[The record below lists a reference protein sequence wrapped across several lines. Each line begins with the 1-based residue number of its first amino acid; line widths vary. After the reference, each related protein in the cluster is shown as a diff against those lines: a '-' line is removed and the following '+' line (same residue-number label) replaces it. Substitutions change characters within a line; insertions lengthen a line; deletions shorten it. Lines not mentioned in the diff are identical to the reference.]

1 MRRGPAECEDSLPL
15 LCILPLRIIGDLK
28 FKPPASSKTQAA
40 SFGGTGA
47 TSAGGTGTPFT
58 LPDGTGNT
66 STARGAAHVAG
77 FGEQHVTFG
86 SGAASFT
93 VPQVFGHRWG
103 QHVTETFIGQTGL
116 IIGARNALHGAR
128 RLQIAGRAVIFG

>member
-1 MRRGPAECEDSLPL
+1 M
-15 LCILPLRIIGDLK
+15 
-28 FKPPASSKTQAA
+28 
-40 SFGGTGA
+40 
-47 TSAGGTGTPFT
+47 GTPFT
-58 LPDGTGNT
+58 FPDGTANT

-93 VPQVFGHRWG
+93 VRQGFGHRWG
-103 QHVTETFIGQTGL
+103 QHVTETFIGRTDL

-128 RLQIAGRAVIFG
+128 RLQIAGRTIIFG